1 MTQLIKI
8 DDEYSKWIQDISQRY
23 RRSQIKASIR
33 VNDEMLRFYWSLGKD
48 IVDMHAESRWGSGFY
63 NGLSKD
69 LQAAIP
75 DVTGLSP
82 RNIRY
87 MKAFYEL
94 YSDVFL
100 PQVAAEIESDT
111 ILPQTV
117 AELPEILSKV
127 PWGHHRIILDKCKG
141 DTDKALF
148 FVKETISNGW
158 SRAMLLNFI
167 DTDLYERQ
175 GKAISNFSM
184 TLPDKESDLAQE
196 MTKDPYNFDFLTL
209 TKKYN
214 ERQLKDALVANIT
227 DFLLE
232 LGTGFSFVGKE
243 YRLDVAGTEMFIDL
257 LFYNIRLHC
266 YVVIEVKVEEF
277 DPRDI
282 GQLSTYVTAVNHILK
297 GDLDTPTVGLLV
309 CKTKNNV
316 LAQYAVETSAE
327 PIGISEYELS
337 NLMPDRVEGVLP
349 TIEEIEQSLRD

>member
-8 DDEYSKWIQDISQRY
+8 DNEYSNWIQDISRRY
-23 RRSQIKASIR
+23 RSSQVKASIR

-48 IVDMHAESRWGSGFY
+48 IVDMQAENKWGSAFY
-63 NGLSKD
+63 DNLSKD

-75 DVTGLSP
+75 DATGFSS

-87 MKAFYEL
+87 MKAFFEL
-94 YSDVFL
+94 YSGGFL
-100 PQVAAEIESDT
+100 PQVAAKSEGDT
-111 ILPQTV
+111 NMPQVV
-117 AELPEILSKV
+117 AELPEMLSRV
-127 PWGHHRIILDKCKG
+127 PWGQHRIIIDKCKG

-148 FVKETISNGW
+148 FVKETISNNW
-158 SRAMLLNFI
+158 SRALLLNFI

-175 GKAISNFSM
+175 GMAVSNFKM
-184 TLPDKESDLAQE
+184 TLPDEESELAQE
-196 MTKDPYNFDFLTL
+196 MTKDPYNFDFLAL
-209 TKKYN
+209 TKRYN

-243 YRLDVAGTEMFIDL
+243 YRLDVAGTELFIDL

-266 YVVIEVKVEEF
+266 YVVVEVKVEEF
-277 DPRDI
+277 DPKDI
-282 GQLSTYVTAVNHILK
+282 GQLSTYVTVVNHMLK
-297 GDLDTPTVGLLV
+297 SDFDTPTVGLLV
-309 CKTKNNV
+309 CKTKNSV

-337 NLMPDRVEGVLP
+337 DLLPDTVEGVLP
-349 TIEEIEQSLRD
+349 TIQEIEQSLQD